1 MTSTSSPSPVVAAG
15 PAPTPGSGAAL
26 LTPALS
32 APVLTIVA
40 SGDICAEDGTCG
52 PSPAAGGQPFGG

>member
-1 MTSTSSPSPVVAAG
+1 MTSTSSQSPVAAAR
-15 PAPTPGSGAAL
+15 PAATPGSSAAL
-26 LTPALS
+26 RTPALS

-52 PSPAAGGQPFGG
+52 PSPAAGGQSLDR